1 MRIGSRVIGAIDIQ
15 SKQPDVFTEDEVSVL
30 QTLAD
35 QIAVA
40 IDNARS
46 FELSQQA
53 VLEMREVDRL
63 KSQFLANMSHE
74 LRTPLNSIIGFS
86 RVILKGIDGPVTE
99 LMQQDLTAIYNSGQ
113 HLLGLINDI
122 LDLAKI
128 EAGKMELAFDE
139 VNIMDLT
146 NSVMSTM
153 TGLIKDK
160 PIQMKKI
167 IEQNLPT
174 VRADAI
180 RVRQVMINL
189 LSNAAKFTEEGEIT
203 VRVGPNL
210 APGAHGEVLISVTD
224 TGPGISISD
233 QEKLFLPFSQVD
245 ASPTRKTGGT
255 GLGLS
260 ICQQLINM
268 HGGKIWV
275 ESEIGKG
282 STFFFTLPL
291 FRKESEIFTDGNK
304 VILAIDDD
312 SQVIELYERYLKPQ
326 GYHVIPLTDP
336 ARAADRIKQL
346 KPFAITLDIMMPGV
360 DGWTVLEK
368 LKSDPEI
375 RDIPVIVCS
384 IIEDLEKGFNLGASD
399 YLVKPILEE
408 DLVNSLDRLN
418 SDGSIREV
426 LVIDDNRDDLRL
438 LGKMLT
444 DDGRYKPV
452 LAEGGR
458 NGWNLISSGN
468 PPHAIIL
475 DLFMPDMNGFQII
488 EKLQADKRLRDIPVI
503 IISGMDV
510 SSEQKKQLEE
520 FGQRL
525 LTKGAFNEKELLT
538 SIQRALDKIPSKR
551 ISGD

>member
-1 MRIGSRVIGAIDIQ
+1 
-15 SKQPDVFTEDEVSVL
+15 
-30 QTLAD
+30 
-35 QIAVA
+35 
-40 IDNARS
+40 
-46 FELSQQA
+46 

-160 PIQMKKI
+160 PIQMKKV
-167 IEQNLPT
+167 IEPNLPT

-210 APGAHGEVLISVTD
+210 GAIGHGEILISVTD
-224 TGPGISISD
+224 TGAGISKED

-260 ICQQLINM
+260 ICQQLIQM
-268 HGGKIWV
+268 HGGRIWV
-275 ESEIGKG
+275 ESEMNKG
-282 STFFFTLPL
+282 STFYFTLPL
-291 FRKESEIFTDGNK
+291 FRKESEAYPDGNRI
-304 VILAIDDD
+304 ILAIDDD
-312 SQVIELYERYLKPQ
+312 SQVIGLYERYLQPQ

-336 ARAADRIKQL
+336 ARAVEKIKQV
-346 KPFAITLDIMMPGV
+346 KPFAITLDIMMPGI
-360 DGWTVLEK
+360 DGWTVLEA
-368 LKSDPEI
+368 LKSDPET
-375 RDIPVIVCS
+375 RNTPVIVCS
-384 IIEDLEKGFNLGASD
+384 IIEDLEKGFSLGATD

-426 LVIDDNRDDLRL
+426 LVIDDSRDDLRL
-438 LGKMLT
+438 IGKMLN
-444 DDGRYKPV
+444 DDGRYKAV

-475 DLFMPDMNGFQII
+475 DLFMPDMNGFQLL
-488 EKLQADKRLRDIPVI
+488 EKLQSDRRLREIPVI
-503 IISGMDV
+503 VISGMDV

-525 LTKGAFNEKELLT
+525 LTKGTFNEKELLT
-538 SIQRALDKIPSKR
+538 TIQRSLDR
-551 ISGD
+551 IQAKKSTGD